1 MDAALAFG
9 DRHALHAV
17 SAGFVAQPAVD
28 AGAGDLHD
36 DFAVAAQF
44 GFAGRQDLGLPA
56 ALFGVAQ
63 VHAQQVAGKERTLVA
78 AGAGADFDDGVAGVV
93 GVAWQQQV
101 FDAGFGFLQAGFG
114 VSGFFV
120 GKVAQLGVVAHL
132 AGGLQVG
139 VCLLPAGIVVQHFA
153 DFGVFVVQFPEQG
166 DVTAD
171 VFAGQLG
178 VEFVQPVLQ
187 AVQLGPQ
194 GVFHGDA
201 PKIVAIILP
210 MAVKPA
216 KHVARPCRW
225 HRVGG
230 LGRWRD
236 VLSSRSGRGMLRR
249 QTGRQADRQ
258 TVPFSVARR
267 VGPGTAPSAGWPVR
281 RSGRRGA
288 TAGWWGR
295 A

>member
-1 MDAALAFG
+1 MRPWLSVTG
-9 DRHALHAV
+9 DALHAV
-17 SAGFVAQPAVD
+17 GAGFVAQPAVD

-36 DFAVAAQF
+36 DFAVAAQL
-44 GFAGRQDLGLPA
+44 GFAGGQNLGLPA

-63 VHAQQVAGKERTLVA
+63 VHAQQVAGKEGAFVA

-93 GVAWQQQV
+93 GVARQQQV

-153 DFGVFVVQFPEQG
+153 DFGVFLVQFPEQG

-201 PKIVAIILP
+201 PKIVSPILP
-210 MAVKPA
+210 I
-216 KHVARPCRW
+216 C
-225 HRVGG
+225 
-230 LGRWRD
+230 
-236 VLSSRSGRGMLRR
+236 S
-249 QTGRQADRQ
+249 
-258 TVPFSVARR
+258 FSAARR
-267 VGPGTAPSAGWPVR
+267 AGPGTGRSAGWSVR